1 MWQSWVVCVSCNL
14 QVFSQYSS
22 AGLQGLGL
30 VCCVLTYFMLI
41 LSSPRSCFLCTPESS
56 APRLDLA
63 GTIVS
68 DLRSGTHPSLRCL
81 DSQYL
86 LVLCFHLGF
95 FFFLNLVYVLLA
107 FLLCFLIYSQL
118 KAWKFAKDGRAAL
131 MPLSNC
137 YRATTARLPVGELQN
152 VT

>member
-1 MWQSWVVCVSCNL
+1 M
-14 QVFSQYSS
+14 FSQYSS

-41 LSSPRSCFLCTPESS
+41 LSSPQSCFLCTPGAS

-63 GTIVS
+63 GTIVF
-68 DLRSGTHPSLRCL
+68 DLRSGTCPTLRCL
-81 DSQYL
+81 DCQYL
-86 LVLCFHLGF
+86 LALAFIWD

-137 YRATTARLPVGELQN
+137 YRATTARLTVGELQN